1 MISICLDTNAYSAHY
16 RADPVAV
23 ALIAAVTQIWIPA
36 IVLGELRAGFLN
48 GSKSA
53 ANELHLQAFL
63 ELPYL
68 AVANVTEVTSR
79 HFAHISQQLRR
90 DGRPIPTND
99 IWIAAAAME
108 HGSPLYTY
116 DKHFQNV
123 VGLPVVRDEADW
135 LHLHAGR
142 T

>member
-16 RADPVAV
+16 KADPVAV
-23 ALIAAVTQIWIPA
+23 ALVAAVAQIWLPA

-63 ELPYL
+63 ALPYL

-79 HFAHISQQLRR
+79 HFAKISQQLRR
-90 DGRPIPTND
+90 DSRPIPTND
-99 IWIAAAAME
+99 IWIAATAME
-108 HGSPLYTY
+108 HGIPLFTC
-116 DKHFQNV
+116 DKHFRNV
-123 VGLPVVRDEADW
+123 IGLQVVRNEEDW
-135 LHLHAGR
+135 LQLHA
-142 T
+142 